1 MAADNAIKNHAA
13 ERSMFLLRT
22 AVAGAVI
29 AVLVGVLLFRVSYLQ
44 VLRHGYYE
52 TRSQDNRMRV
62 QVMPPVRGLIY
73 DRNGVILADNLP
85 AYRLEIVPEQ
95 VEDLSTTLDR
105 LANIIEIRDADR
117 DRFHERVAKTPR
129 FRGVPIRLNLS
140 QREVARFEVNRGD
153 FPGVEIRAGLTRHY
167 PLGAVAAHLVGYVG
181 GITVQDLRRVDEKRY
196 RGSNHIGKSGVEY
209 SYESRLHGEPG
220 SRVVETNASGRA
232 LRELEM
238 NRPTAGES
246 LYLTIDA
253 RLQKAAF
260 DALGD
265 QDGAVVAMNPNTGGL
280 LALVSKP
287 SYDPDLF
294 VDGISHV
301 NYKRLITDPHKPLF
315 NRALQGQ
322 YPPGSTVKP
331 VMALAG
337 LETDQIEA
345 DKQVWCPGFITLPGS
360 NHRYRDWKRS
370 GHGWVDMPE
379 AIFRSSDVYFYKLGL
394 KLGIDNIHRYG
405 ELFGLGARTGVDLP
419 RENSGIMPSRAWKN
433 GTRNQPWYPGETL
446 NTIIGQ
452 GFMTTTPL
460 QLAQMTS
467 RIAGRGDGYK
477 PHVLR
482 AWKNPVDGSV
492 TSSTPT
498 PLRPIQLND
507 PAHWQVVIKGM
518 EEVIGNPRGTAY
530 HYVGQNLDYTIAG
543 KSGSAQVTK
552 LAQNEA
558 APDLEDVEHQ
568 FRDHALFVAFAP
580 IENPEI
586 AVAVLV
592 EHGGGGSS
600 VAGPVARQVIDA
612 FRAQPPVLQAST
624 GSGR

>member
-1 MAADNAIKNHAA
+1 MCLWDRITRLTWPGRAGTEAAMQAMIPFPDISPEIFSISLFGMEFALRWYAMAYIVGIVIGW
-13 ERSMFLLRT
+13 RLV
-22 AVAGAVI
+22 VASVKRPHLWPG
-29 AVLVGVLLFRVSYLQ
+29 GVAP
-44 VLRHGYYE
+44 
-52 TRSQDNRMRV
+52 MR
-62 QVMPPVRGLIY
+62 
-73 DRNGVILADNLP
+73 
-85 AYRLEIVPEQ
+85 PEQ
-95 VEDLSTTLDR
+95 VEDLSATLDR

-265 QDGAVVAMNPNTGGL
+265 QDGAVVAMDPNTGGL

-294 VDGISHV
+294 VDGISHI

>member
-600 VAGPVARQVIDA
+600 VAGPVARQGIDA